1 MFSIEDIEMS
11 GASIPYHLR
20 QNKAIDRYA
29 FIDLLLK
36 INKIHDISEYTYI
49 GFGGHS
55 LEDFKYIHT
64 QFGVCNMVSIEE
76 NEYVFKRQKFN
87 RPISCIVC
95 NQQSSNDFANSFRR
109 KDKTIIWLDYT
120 RPDELLKQVSEFQS
134 ILQTLEPFDII
145 KITLNANP
153 AALLPSDKSLSSSE
167 LQTKRLDKL
176 RTRIGD
182 VFPESDIASGLMTH
196 RDYPMALCLI
206 LKFAANLALEGQPD
220 IYFQPLTAFA
230 YADGQQMLTI
240 TGVLL
245 EENVRTNFLK
255 QTGIEEWELSNTSW
269 EIPKRIDVP
278 DFTIKERLY
287 IDSLL
292 PGAKAEDIQNK
303 LEFLFDNSEKK
314 SLDMLSTYIL
324 FYRRSPLFSRILI

>member
-1 MFSIEDIEMS
+1 MFSIEDVEMS

-20 QNKAIDRYA
+20 QNKVIDRYA

-55 LEDFKYIHT
+55 LEDFKYVHT

-76 NEYVFKRQKFN
+76 NEHVFKRQKFN
-87 RPISCIVC
+87 QPISCIVRH
-95 NQQSSNDFANSFRR
+95 QQSSNDFVNGFKREN
-109 KDKTIIWLDYT
+109 KTIIWLDYT
-120 RPDELLKQVSEFQS
+120 KPDELLKQVSEFQS
-134 ILQTLEPFDII
+134 VLQALEPFDII
-145 KITLNANP
+145 KVTLNANP
-153 AALLPSDKSLSSSE
+153 AALLASEKSLSPSD
-167 LQTKRLDKL
+167 LQANRVDKL
-176 RTRIGD
+176 RIRLGD
-182 VFPESDIASGLMTH
+182 VFPESDITPNFMTH
-196 RDYPMALCLI
+196 RDYPVALCLI

-240 TGVLL
+240 TGILL
-245 EENVRTNFLK
+245 EETEKTNFLK
-255 QTGIEEWELSNTSW
+255 QTGVEGWELSNTNW
-269 EIPKRIDVP
+269 GIPKRIDIP

-292 PGAKAEDIQNK
+292 PDAKAEDIQNK
-303 LEFLFDNSEKK
+303 LEFLFDDSEKK

-324 FYRRSPLFSRILI
+324 FYRRSPLFSRVLV